1 MTTADRV
8 GETTFA
14 TPTDTEIEVTRVF
27 DAPRALVFDAWT
39 KPEHIPNWMLG
50 PPGWTMP
57 ACEVDLRAGGA
68 WRFAWQHSDGNE
80 MTMQGVYREVSP
92 PERLVSTESWGPEWP
107 ETINTVTF
115 SEEAGRTTVVITT
128 SYPSK
133 EARDAALGT
142 GMKQGMNLSFERL
155 AAYLA

>member
-1 MTTADRV
+1 
-8 GETTFA
+8 
-14 TPTDTEIEVTRVF
+14 
-27 DAPRALVFDAWT
+27 
-39 KPEHIPNWMLG
+39 
-50 PPGWTMP
+50 
-57 ACEVDLRAGGA
+57 
-68 WRFAWQHSDGNE
+68 

-107 ETINTVTF
+107 ETVNTVTF
-115 SEEAGRTTVVITT
+115 NEEAGRTTVVITT

>member
-14 TPTDTEIEVTRVF
+14 TPSDTEVEITRVF

-50 PPGWTMP
+50 PPGWTMTL
-57 ACEVDLRAGGA
+57 CEVDLRAGGA
-68 WRFAWQHSDGNE
+68 WQFAWQHSDGNA
-80 MTMQGVYREVSP
+80 MTMQGAYREVSP
-92 PERLVSTESWGPEWP
+92 PELLVSTESWGPEWP

-115 SEEAGRTTVVITT
+115 NEEDGRTTVVITT

>member
-50 PPGWTMP
+50 PPGWTMTV
-57 ACEVDLRAGGA
+57 CEVDLRAGGA
-68 WRFAWQHSDGNE
+68 WQFAWQHSDGNE
-80 MTMQGVYREVSP
+80 MTMQGAYREVSP

-107 ETINTVTF
+107 ETVNTVDLQRG
-115 SEEAGRTTVVITT
+115 SRPDD
-128 SYPSK
+128 SRHHDQLPSK

>member
-14 TPTDTEIEVTRVF
+14 TPSDTEIEITRVV

-57 ACEVDLRAGGA
+57 VCEVDLRAGGA
-68 WRFAWQHSDGNE
+68 WHFAWHKSDGNE
-80 MTMQGVYREVSP
+80 MTMRGIYREVSP
-92 PERLVSTESWGPEWP
+92 PERIVSTESWGPEWP
-107 ETINTVTF
+107 ETLNTVTF
-115 SEEAGRTTVVITT
+115 SEEAGQTTIVVTVR
-128 SYPSK
+128 YPSK

-142 GMKQGMNLSFERL
+142 GMKQGMNMSFERL

>member
-14 TPTDTEIEVTRVF
+14 TPSDTEIEVTRVF
-27 DAPRALVFDAWT
+27 DAPRALVFEAWT
-39 KPEHIPNWMLG
+39 KPEHLPNWMLG
-50 PPGWTMP
+50 PPGWTMTM
-57 ACEVDLRAGGA
+57 CEVDLRAGGA
-68 WRFAWQHSDGNE
+68 WRYAWQHSDGNE
-80 MTMQGVYREVSP
+80 MTMRGAYREVSP
-92 PERLVSTESWGPEWP
+92 PELLVSTESWGPEWP

-115 SEEAGRTTVVITT
+115 NEENGRTTVVITT